1 MNYLLALVLL
11 VIVFVLTNEKESYS
25 FSGYKPEIR
34 ILMDPFPNLKGYE
47 PVKNDANADLMESIV
62 LLTNNEI
69 HKRTGIQNYI
79 IETTSMQKFS
89 KENSIIYEC
98 RFMTMKKG
106 GFSFG
111 FSVVVWVIL
120 EDSKPPKLLAIRS
133 QPTGVQNSDQ
143 LISLSDKTMGKEFLE
158 YKIVKEKHIPSKED
172 FDASVG
178 VFRDENVQPARS
190 YIEEDE
196 FQKLTY

>member
-11 VIVFVLTNEKESYS
+11 VIVFVLTSESESYS

-62 LLTNNEI
+62 LLTNKEI

-178 VFRDENVQPARS
+178 VFRDENVQPVRS